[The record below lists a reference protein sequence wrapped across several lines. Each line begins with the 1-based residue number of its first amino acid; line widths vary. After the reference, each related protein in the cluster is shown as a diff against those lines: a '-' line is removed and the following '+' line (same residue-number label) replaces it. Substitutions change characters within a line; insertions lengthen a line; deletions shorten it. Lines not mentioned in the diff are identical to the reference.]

1 MRKGIS
7 LVALIITIIVL
18 IVLTAAVILTGM
30 QTPENAQLAVF
41 YNNIGSVQEAV
52 TLKMMNN
59 MSHYATEEV
68 DINRY
73 KWVGVIQGYD
83 EIQAQTQAPD
93 FQNSEK
99 EINGIKVIQ
108 VSEDMARNLSIDRTS
123 LQDYYVSEKAVV
135 YHNGVTI
142 KGITYYNRTETTD
155 TPLTPIIPPI
165 VVTEP
170 TNGTYNAEKGVNSP
184 KLDDGMTA
192 VYWDGVEEIAQYV
205 DGALNPNFVY
215 NEWYDYTGSTQ
226 EFATDYTESK
236 WANAKTDDGSYWV
249 WIPRYA
255 YSIGEG
261 YNTNTSSPIEIEFL
275 QNTSSTSSV
284 NVRNFVTTSGINNWL
299 VHPGFSYNDGN
310 KKELAGIWVAKYEMS
325 NNGDNVPKS
334 VPGVESWKRIPI
346 ETCFINSYNMNEDL
360 NSHLMR
366 NSEWGAVAY
375 LAQSKYGRNGVEVG
389 MNLSSGYYT
398 GGVSGATAHTN
409 VGQSTTGNCYGVFD
423 MNGGAWEYV
432 AAGLGT
438 IVSSTFQSENAK
450 YYEVYEDRYEDR
462 YGDAVYE
469 TSSGTT
475 GSTSWHGDNSYFVT
489 SFDPFFLRG
498 GYWDN
503 GSGAGLFL
511 FGSLDGGA
519 YVNGSFRSVL
529 WGAL

>member
-155 TPLTPIIPPI
+155 TPLTTIIPPI

-170 TNGTYNAEKGVNSP
+170 TNG
-184 KLDDGMTA
+184 
-192 VYWDGVEEIAQYV
+192 
-205 DGALNPNFVY
+205 
-215 NEWYDYTGSTQ
+215 
-226 EFATDYTESK
+226 
-236 WANAKTDDGSYWV
+236 
-249 WIPRYA
+249 
-255 YSIGEG
+255 
-261 YNTNTSSPIEIEFL
+261 
-275 QNTSSTSSV
+275 
-284 NVRNFVTTSGINNWL
+284 
-299 VHPGFSYNDGN
+299 
-310 KKELAGIWVAKYEMS
+310 
-325 NNGDNVPKS
+325 
-334 VPGVESWKRIPI
+334 
-346 ETCFINSYNMNEDL
+346 
-360 NSHLMR
+360 
-366 NSEWGAVAY
+366 
-375 LAQSKYGRNGVEVG
+375 
-389 MNLSSGYYT
+389 
-398 GGVSGATAHTN
+398 
-409 VGQSTTGNCYGVFD
+409 
-423 MNGGAWEYV
+423 
-432 AAGLGT
+432 
-438 IVSSTFQSENAK
+438 
-450 YYEVYEDRYEDR
+450 
-462 YGDAVYE
+462 
-469 TSSGTT
+469 
-475 GSTSWHGDNSYFVT
+475 
-489 SFDPFFLRG
+489 
-498 GYWDN
+498 
-503 GSGAGLFL
+503 
-511 FGSLDGGA
+511 
-519 YVNGSFRSVL
+519 
-529 WGAL
+529 